1 MAEGQGARGTLIA
14 ALGNPLMGDDGAG
27 RAILEELRRRGA
39 EQRARL
45 CDIGAA
51 GVDLL
56 IELQE
61 ERALILLDAVAGA
74 DPPGTVRVFR
84 NAELFEYAEARGGGS
99 HQPSL
104 ADTLRLGGRLGMSL
118 RMLALVGITARQ
130 FELGQGLSPEVA
142 AAVPGA
148 AEQAEKLLSEAAS
161 PGC

>member
-1 MAEGQGARGTLIA
+1 MAEGPGARDTLIA

-27 RAILEELRRRGA
+27 RAILEELRRGGA

-45 CDIGAA
+45 CDVGAA

-56 IELQE
+56 IELKE
-61 ERALILLDAVAGA
+61 ERALILLDAVASA

-84 NAELFEYAEARGGGS
+84 NGELFEYAETRGGGS

-104 ADTLRLGGRLGMSL
+104 ADTLRLGERLGMSL

-142 AAVPGA
+142 AAVPRAA
-148 AEQAEKLLSEAAS
+148 AEAERLVSEAAAL
-161 PGC
+161 GC

>member
-1 MAEGQGARGTLIA
+1 MAEGKGAPGTLIA

-27 RAILEELRRRGA
+27 LAILEELRRRGA

-45 CDIGAA
+45 CDVGAA

-56 IELQE
+56 IELNE
-61 ERALILLDAVAGA
+61 ESALILLDAIAGA

-84 NAELFEYAEARGGGS
+84 NAELFEYAETRGGGS

-104 ADTLRLGGRLGMSL
+104 AGTLRLGDRLGM
-118 RMLALVGITARQ
+118 RPKMLALVGIVARQ

-142 AAVPGA
+142 AAVPRA
-148 AEQAEKLLSEAAS
+148 AEQAERLLSEAAS
-161 PGC
+161 LGC